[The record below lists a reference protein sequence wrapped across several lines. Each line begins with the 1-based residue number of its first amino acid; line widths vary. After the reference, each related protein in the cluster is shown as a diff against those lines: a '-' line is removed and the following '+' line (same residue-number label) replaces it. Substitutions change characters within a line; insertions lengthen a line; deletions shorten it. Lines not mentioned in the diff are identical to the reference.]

1 MSLRLAGFAAVA
13 ALAWCGVVTDA
24 RADAASSD
32 PPPSLRVTYAD
43 LDLTTD
49 RGITELYARVRVAA
63 RQVCGRPATG
73 TRVDARYA
81 SCVRVAV
88 ERAIAQ
94 LGVPALAEL
103 HRELAAPEAAAGAEC
118 ALPTPHRRLII

>member
-1 MSLRLAGFAAVA
+1 MSLRLSALAALA
-13 ALAWCGVVTDA
+13 ALAWTGTAADA
-24 RADAASSD
+24 RADGV
-32 PPPSLRVTYAD
+32 PSTPTPSIRVAYAD

-63 RQVCGRPATG
+63 RQVCGYPATG
-73 TRVDARYA
+73 TRVDPRYA
-81 SCVRVAV
+81 ACVRVAV
-88 ERAIAQ
+88 DRAIAQ

-103 HRELAAPEAAAGAEC
+103 HRELAAPLGSPGAEC